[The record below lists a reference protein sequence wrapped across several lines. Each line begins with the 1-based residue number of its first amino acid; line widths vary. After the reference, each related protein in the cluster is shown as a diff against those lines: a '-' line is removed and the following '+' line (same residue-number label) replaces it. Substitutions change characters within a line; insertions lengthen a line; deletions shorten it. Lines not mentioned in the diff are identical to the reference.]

1 MKESPQY
8 PIGTVARLS
17 GFSTHQLRK
26 WESRLGLLI
35 PDRADNGRR
44 YYTVQ
49 QLERLKILRRLI
61 NSGYRIGD
69 LAKIG
74 EDQWYT
80 LDPDLDSG
88 PAHRELRVS
97 VVGTMICAVIEA
109 NAHDVPTSIKLEPQK
124 GRLSVDMLETIGDVD
139 VLVSELRAV
148 TQQDVDNLLEAQR
161 RGASVLIVFGQC
173 DPEHQKTLLRRGVVC
188 LKAPVPPITLI
199 QQITIFGKARGGR
212 PTEGIPERRYSNS
225 VLSRAAAMSNT
236 IKCECPK
243 HVAKLLGDITN
254 FEEYSLNCQN
264 TSPEDQALHEEL
276 RLVAAQSRLL
286 FEGALEQIADAEGI
300 DLSETLH

>member
-35 PDRADNGRR
+35 PDRATNGRR

-61 NSGYRIGD
+61 NTGYRIGD

-80 LDPDLDSG
+80 LDP
-88 PAHRELRVS
+88 ELGQDHDCRTLNVT
-97 VVGTMICAVIEA
+97 VVGTMICAVLDA
-109 NAHDVPTSIKLEPQK
+109 NSDDVPANVHIELQK
-124 GRLSVDMLETIGDVD
+124 GRLNDTLLDQVEGGDVM
-139 VLVSELRAV
+139 VAELRAV
-148 TQQDVDNLLEAQR
+148 TDGDVATLLEAQR
-161 RGASVLIVFGQC
+161 RGISVLIVFKQC
-173 DPEHQKTLLRRGVVC
+173 EPGHQKTLLRSGVVC
-188 LKAPVPPITLI
+188 LKAPVPPKSLI
-199 QQITIFGKARGGR
+199 QQIAIFGKARGGR
-212 PTEGIPERRYSNS
+212 PAEGIPERRYSDA
-225 VLSRAAAMSNT
+225 VLSRAAAMSKT
-236 IKCECPK
+236 IKCECPQ
-243 HVAKLLGDITN
+243 HVASLLADITS
-254 FEEYSLNCQN
+254 FEEYSLTCQN
-264 TSPEDQALHEEL
+264 TSAKDQALHEEL
-276 RLVAAQSRLL
+276 RLVAAQARLL
-286 FEGALEQIADAEGI
+286 FEGALEQIAETEGI